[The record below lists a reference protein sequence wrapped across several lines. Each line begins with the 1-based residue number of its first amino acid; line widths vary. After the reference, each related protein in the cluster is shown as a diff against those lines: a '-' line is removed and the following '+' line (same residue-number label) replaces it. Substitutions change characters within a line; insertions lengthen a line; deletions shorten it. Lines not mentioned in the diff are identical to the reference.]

1 MCHHRTHFVRREAL
15 ARLPWFALKN
25 GRLVLDD
32 PSVGPIIDVHTHL
45 ALTFLRRRSVAL
57 FARPRPTEHYLPA
70 ERPLDLDVYCNR
82 NFSSE
87 DLARLKLD
95 LGLRFAS
102 SRGMRATHTVPN
114 LLTEMAELGITCSL
128 LLPIDLPG
136 LSSNAE
142 IYLSAARRS
151 PALQSLGSVHPFDFD
166 VPGRLERQARLGALG
181 VKIHPAVQM
190 IRPDHPRALQ
200 LYAHCADFDLPV
212 LFHCGPV
219 GIEGVRARERC
230 QLAHYYRAVREHPR
244 TRFVLGHA
252 GALQMEQAL
261 ELAVSFPNVYLE
273 VSCQSLGNLRW
284 ILAEAPIERVLFGSD
299 WPFYHQ
305 SIGLAKILM
314 ATEGRPYVRSQ
325 VLAEN
330 ATRLF
335 KLQPATLEAS

>member
-1 MCHHRTHFVRREAL
+1 MCHHPTRFVRREAL
-15 ARLPWFALKN
+15 ARLPWFDLKA
-25 GRLVLDD
+25 GRVVLDD
-32 PSVGPIIDVHTHL
+32 PKIGPIVDVHTHL
-45 ALTFLRRRSVAL
+45 ALTFLRRRSVEL
-57 FARPRPTEHYLPA
+57 FAKPRPTEHYLPA

-82 NFSSE
+82 NFSPE
-87 DLARLKLD
+87 DVAQLKFD
-95 LGLRFAS
+95 LGLRCAS
-102 SRGMRATHTVPN
+102 SQGMRATHTVPN
-114 LLTEMAELGITCSL
+114 LLREMRELGIVCSL

-136 LSSNAE
+136 LSSNADV
-142 IYLSAARRS
+142 YLNVARRS
-151 PALQSLGSVHPFDFD
+151 PTLLSLGSVHPFDLD
-166 VPGRLERQARLGALG
+166 VPGRLERQARQGARG
-181 VKIHPAVQM
+181 IKMHPAVQM

-219 GIEGVRARERC
+219 GIEGARARERC
-230 QLAHYYRAVREHPR
+230 QLEHYYRAVREHPR

-273 VSCQSLGNLRW
+273 VSCQSLSNLRK

-314 ATEGRPYVRSQ
+314 ASAGQPHIRSL

-330 ATRLF
+330 AARLF
-335 KLQPATLEAS
+335 KLELATLELS